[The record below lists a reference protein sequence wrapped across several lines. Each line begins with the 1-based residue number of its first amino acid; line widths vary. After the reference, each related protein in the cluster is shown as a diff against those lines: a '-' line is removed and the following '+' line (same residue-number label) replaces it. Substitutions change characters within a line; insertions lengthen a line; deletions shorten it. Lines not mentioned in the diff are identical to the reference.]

1 MMKNKDKNKQNYCT
15 YSKLQSPV
23 MTSSPLSSSSLHV
36 FFMKE
41 KIERNSERTD
51 IACQP
56 YLPANP

>member
-15 YSKLQSPV
+15 YSKLRSPV

-41 KIERNSERTD
+41 KTESQRGQT
-51 IACQP
+51 
-56 YLPANP
+56 